1 MPTAP
6 LIHEADAGDFSV
18 RSVLIKGSRLCL
30 VWDTLTHPRDM
41 QAFARACQGRPCLVA
56 YSHADWDHI
65 QGTTALPSPVIVA
78 HDESVKRFEGE
89 AQASLSEL
97 RARDPLA
104 WADVRLMPP
113 DVTFASRLDLHL
125 GEVTVQLHA
134 LPGHTAD
141 SIVAFVPETGLL
153 LAGDTVELPC
163 PCVPA
168 GCGLDGWI
176 RQLDEWRAHPGVRT
190 VIPSHGP
197 CGGTEILEDT
207 LAYLRGLR
215 RGRPV
220 PIPADASPFYAATH
234 RDNLRNCNITL

>member
-1 MPTAP
+1 MQNAP
-6 LIHEADAGDFSV
+6 LIHEVDAGDFSV
-18 RSVLIKGSRLCL
+18 RSVLIQGSRLCL

-41 QAFARACQGRPCLVA
+41 QAFAEACQGRPCLVV

-65 QGTTALPSPVIVA
+65 QGTAALSSPVIVA
-78 HDESVKRFEGE
+78 HGESVKRFEGE
-89 AQASLSEL
+89 VQATLSEL
-97 RARDPLA
+97 RARDPQT

-113 DVTFASRLDLHL
+113 NMTFATRLDLHL
-125 GEVTVQLHA
+125 GGVTVELHA

-168 GCGLDGWI
+168 GCDLDAWMRELEGW
-176 RQLDEWRAHPGVRT
+176 RTHPGLRT

-197 CGGTEILEDT
+197 CGGAEIIADT

-215 RGRPV
+215 LGRPV
-220 PIPADASPFYAATH
+220 PIPAEAPPFYMATH
-234 RDNLRNCNITL
+234 RDNLRNCNMTL